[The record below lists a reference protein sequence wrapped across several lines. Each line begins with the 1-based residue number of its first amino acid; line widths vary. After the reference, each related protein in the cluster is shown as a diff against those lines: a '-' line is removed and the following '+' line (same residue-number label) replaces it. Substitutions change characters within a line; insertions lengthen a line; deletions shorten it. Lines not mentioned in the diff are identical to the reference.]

1 MSGGDDARGAGP
13 PRPSALLPDV
23 LIARLEAA
31 YVSVA
36 ADLPT
41 LRRTV
46 EDSGVLWQRVADP
59 HLSVFTAD
67 RIVDRVLEAGRPP
80 EDAVAC
86 LERASEIARGWS
98 VHIHIERYT
107 EIRLA
112 RRDDRRS
119 LIALAAV
126 RGLDPLFV
134 RLSDVV
140 GVALGAAARPRYA
153 VHGAGWQGHRHLR
166 RPRPGI
172 AHHALLGRAGGDDHA
187 RAWRRGVGSRGAPR
201 RAGTPAVASD
211 VR

>member
-1 MSGGDDARGAGP
+1 M
-13 PRPSALLPDV
+13 
-23 LIARLEAA
+23 
-31 YVSVA
+31 
-36 ADLPT
+36 
-41 LRRTV
+41 
-46 EDSGVLWQRVADP
+46 LWQRVADP

-67 RIVDRVLEAGRPP
+67 RIVDRALEAGRPP

-98 VHIHIERYT
+98 VHIERYT

-140 GVALGAAARPRYA
+140 GVALAPPPAHVTLYTAPGGEGIGICDDRDLESLTTPASGA
-153 VHGAGWQGHRHLR
+153 
-166 RPRPGI
+166 
-172 AHHALLGRAGGDDHA
+172 AGGDDRA
-187 RAWRRGVGSRGAPR
+187 RARRRDVGSRGRGDASGR
-201 RAGTPAVASD
+201 RRSRLVSD
-211 VR
+211 HGAHGRLSRW

>member
-1 MSGGDDARGAGP
+1 MGDDARGAGP
-13 PRPSALLPDV
+13 ARASALPDV

-36 ADLPT
+36 ADLPA
-41 LRRTV
+41 LPRML
-46 EDSGVLWQRVADP
+46 EESGVLWQRVARP

-67 RIVDRVLEAGRPP
+67 RIADQVLEAGRSPG
-80 EDAVAC
+80 DAVAR

-98 VHIHIERYT
+98 VHIERYT

-126 RGLDPLFV
+126 RGLDALFV

-140 GVALGAAARPRYA
+140 GVALAPPPAHVTLYTA
-153 VHGAGWQGHRHLR
+153 
-166 RPRPGI
+166 PGGEGI
-172 AHHALLGRAGGDDHA
+172 GICDDRDLESLTPCRAS
-187 RAWRRGVGSRGAPR
+187 WRR
-201 RAGTPAVASD
+201 
-211 VR
+211 

>member
-1 MSGGDDARGAGP
+1 MGDDARGAGP
-13 PRPSALLPDV
+13 PRASALLPDV
-23 LIARLEAA
+23 LTARLEAA

-36 ADLPT
+36 ADLPA

-67 RIVDRVLEAGRPP
+67 RIVDRALEAGRPP

-98 VHIHIERYT
+98 VHIERYT

-140 GVALGAAARPRYA
+140 GVTVAPPPAHVTLYTAPGGEGIGICDDRDLELLTTPASGALAATIMRALG
-153 VHGAGWQGHRHLR
+153 GEM
-166 RPRPGI
+166 
-172 AHHALLGRAGGDDHA
+172 
-187 RAWRRGVGSRGAPR
+187 
-201 RAGTPAVASD
+201 
-211 VR
+211 

>member
-1 MSGGDDARGAGP
+1 MGDDARGAGP
-13 PRPSALLPDV
+13 PRVSALSDV
-23 LIARLEAA
+23 LTARLEAA
-31 YVSVA
+31 YVSVP
-36 ADLPT
+36 ADLPA

-98 VHIHIERYT
+98 VRIHIERYT

-140 GVALGAAARPRYA
+140 GVAWRR
-153 VHGAGWQGHRHLR
+153 R
-166 RPRPGI
+166 RPTSRCT
-172 AHHALLGRAGGDDHA
+172 RRRVA
-187 RAWRRGVGSRGAPR
+187 RASASATTATWNCSPRPR
-201 RAGTPAVASD
+201 RAHWRRRSCARSAA
-211 VR
+211 RCR

>member
-1 MSGGDDARGAGP
+1 M
-13 PRPSALLPDV
+13 SALSDV
-23 LIARLEAA
+23 LTARLEAA
-31 YVSVA
+31 YVCA
-36 ADLPT
+36 PADLRGLP
-41 LRRTV
+41 RRV
-46 EDSGVLWQRVADP
+46 EDSGVLWQRVQDP

-86 LERASEIARGWS
+86 LERASEIARGWP
-98 VHIHIERYT
+98 VHIERYT

-140 GVALGAAARPRYA
+140 GVTLAPPPAHVTLYTAPGGEGIGICDDRDLESLTTPASGALAASIMRALG
-153 VHGAGWQGHRHLR
+153 GEM
-166 RPRPGI
+166 
-172 AHHALLGRAGGDDHA
+172 
-187 RAWRRGVGSRGAPR
+187 
-201 RAGTPAVASD
+201 
-211 VR
+211 

>member
-1 MSGGDDARGAGP
+1 MEEDVWWEMTQGAGP
-13 PRPSALLPDV
+13 PRASALLPDV
-23 LIARLEAA
+23 LTARLEAA

-36 ADLPT
+36 ADLPA

-46 EDSGVLWQRVADP
+46 EDSGVLWQRVPDP

-98 VHIHIERYT
+98 VHIERYT

-140 GVALGAAARPRYA
+140 GVTLAPPPAHVTLYTAPGGKGIGICDDRDLESLTTPASGALAATIMRALG
-153 VHGAGWQGHRHLR
+153 GEM
-166 RPRPGI
+166 
-172 AHHALLGRAGGDDHA
+172 
-187 RAWRRGVGSRGAPR
+187 
-201 RAGTPAVASD
+201 
-211 VR
+211 